1 MTSKEFFKD
10 VFAQA
15 ANAEEVSGMFRALM
29 NEMCGAVSLRNEEL
43 ESGKATKDKKSTGAK
58 TATKTKAQPKAKA
71 VTMKSSA
78 KKAETK
84 KPATKKTASKQSEP
98 DVEAIKIAKRTVSK
112 LKLQYVDYNERSFAI
127 VGDTKPLR
135 KELAELNGKFNGF
148 LTIDGKKTAGWV
160 FAKRNA
166 EPVKKSLYIA

>member
-15 ANAEEVSGMFRALM
+15 ANAEEVSGMFRTLM
-29 NEMCGAVSLRNEEL
+29 DEMCGAVSLRNEEL
-43 ESGKATKDKKSTGAK
+43 DGVKTAKGKKSVA
-58 TATKTKAQPKAKA
+58 AKTKAQPKAKEVA
-71 VTMKSSA
+71 MKPSA
-78 KKAETK
+78 KKTTAK
-84 KPATKKTASKQSEP
+84 KTSTKKTGAKQDKP
-98 DVEAIKIAKRTVSK
+98 DVEAIKIAKRTIEK
-112 LKLQYVDYNERSFAI
+112 LKLQYVDYNERSFVI

-148 LTIDGKKTAGWV
+148 LTVDGKKTAGWV

-166 EPVKKSLYIA
+166 EPVKKSLHIA

>member
-15 ANAEEVSGMFRALM
+15 ANAEEVSGMFRTLM
-29 NEMCGAVSLRNEEL
+29 NEMCSAVSLRNEEL
-43 ESGKATKDKKSTGAK
+43 DGGKTSKGKKSATAKTKVQSKAKEVVMKPSAKK
-58 TATKTKAQPKAKA
+58 TATKKT
-71 VTMKSSA
+71 S
-78 KKAETK
+78 
-84 KPATKKTASKQSEP
+84 TKKTETKQDKP

-112 LKLQYVDYNERSFAI
+112 LKLQYVDYNERSFVI

-148 LTIDGKKTAGWV
+148 LTVDGKKTAGWV